1 MQATGIGSVH
11 LEATPAAL
19 ADVLKTLRAK
29 LEAMGGSVMIA
40 YAPSTMPAL
49 DAWGDPGDALP
60 LMRALKQQFDPKS
73 TLNPGRF
80 VGGL

>member
-1 MQATGIGSVH
+1 MQATGIGSVY

-29 LEAMGGSVMIA
+29 LEAMGGSATIA
-40 YAPSTMPAL
+40 QGPSAMSAL

-60 LMRALKQQFDPKS
+60 LMRGVKQQFDPKS